1 MGGKKSNQIRERLY
15 KWKTVQ
21 TWQLFLLLVPLIFL
35 AATLLRFDHIKMS
48 KLRQAVI
55 DADAVDDQDGI
66 NNGLKDLESFVFSHT
81 VISVLDD
88 NGNQHIVFGTGP
100 FYLEQSY
107 IRAANAAIESAENTL
122 ASDANPN
129 GNIYE
134 AVRQVCQPLAHQNG
148 WNSHQQEY
156 LDCWT
161 GELAKY
167 PATETLNSAIISAS
181 VPSTELYR
189 YEFASPL
196 LAPTAAG
203 GVILV
208 CLIII
213 IIILIRLVV
222 WVILKLALRIAE
234 FKDRIT
240 SKSRR

>member
-1 MGGKKSNQIRERLY
+1 MGGKKSNRIRERLY

-21 TWQLFLLLVPLIFL
+21 TWQLLLLLVPLAFL

-48 KLRQAVI
+48 DLRQAVL
-55 DADAVDDQDGI
+55 DADAVDDQEGI
-66 NNGLKDLESFVFSHT
+66 NTGLKELEKFVFSHI

-88 NGNQHIVFGTGP
+88 NGEQKIVFGTGP

-107 IRAANAAIESAENTL
+107 IRAANAAIEEAENTL
-122 ASDANPN
+122 ANDANPN

-134 AVRQVCQPLAHQNG
+134 AVRQVCQPLAYQNG

-161 GELAKY
+161 SELAKY
-167 PATETLNSAIISAS
+167 PATETLNSAVISAN

-196 LAPTAAG
+196 FAPTAAG

-208 CLIII
+208 CIII
-213 IIILIRLVV
+213 VIIVVIRLIA
-222 WVILKLALRIAE
+222 WLILKIALGIAE
-234 FKDRIT
+234 FRDKIA

>member
-1 MGGKKSNQIRERLY
+1 MGGKKSNQIRERLS

-21 TWQLFLLLVPLIFL
+21 TWQLLLLLVPLAFL

-48 KLRQAVI
+48 KLRQAVL
-55 DADAVDDQDGI
+55 DADAVDDQEGI
-66 NNGLKDLESFVFSHT
+66 KHGLEELEQFVFSHI
-81 VISVLDD
+81 VVNVLDD
-88 NGNQHIVFGTGP
+88 NGNQKIIFGTGP
-100 FYLEQSY
+100 FYLEESY
-107 IRAANAAIESAENTL
+107 IRAANRAIEEAENTL
-122 ASDANPN
+122 VDDSNPN

-167 PATETLNSAIISAS
+167 PATETLNSAVISAK

-196 LAPTAAG
+196 FAPTMAG
-203 GVILV
+203 LILLICAIIVIIV
-208 CLIII
+208 
-213 IIILIRLVV
+213 LIRLIIWIVLK
-222 WVILKLALRIAE
+222 IALLITEFRDKLAA
-234 FKDRIT
+234 KA
-240 SKSRR
+240 RR